1 MSARPA
7 RLTGTARAEEG
18 TDRAVSIGRIN
29 RTKGIALAAITS
41 TAVVAG
47 VIFIQGAAD
56 ADPKPTLEQAKKQV
70 ADLQHKAEVAGESAN
85 DLRGQIT
92 AASVRVKALQAG
104 IAKQQAQVDVVKR
117 QIGSLAVAGYQT
129 SGISTTAQLLLSTN
143 PDQFLSQASTAQAF
157 AGQQNSALRRFQ
169 IAQGK
174 LTDLQASEQT
184 ELSSLQAV
192 QAKQDTFKKQIQT
205 NLDAAQKVL
214 DKLSDAERQKIADEN
229 ARAAEKARAQR
240 PTRDSSRTDL
250 PNVPASGRA
259 GVAVQAALSQLGDP
273 YVWGADGPSSYDCS
287 GLMMYAWGKAGV
299 SLSHS
304 SKAQAGEGRRVSKSQ
319 LMPGDLIFYYSPI
332 SHVAMYIGNGRI
344 VHAPRPGKSVEIA
357 PMDEMPYNTAV
368 RPG

>member
-1 MSARPA
+1 
-7 RLTGTARAEEG
+7 
-18 TDRAVSIGRIN
+18 VSTGRIN

-56 ADPKPTLEQAKKQV
+56 ADPKPTLEQAKAQV
-70 ADLQHKAEVAGESAN
+70 AALQHKAEVAGESAN

-92 AASVRVKALQAG
+92 ASTARVNALKAA
-104 IAKQQAQVDVVKR
+104 IAKQQGQVDTVKR

-129 SGISTTAQLLLSTN
+129 SGMSTTAQLLLSPN

-157 AGQQNSALRRFQ
+157 AGQQDTALRRYQ
-169 IAQGK
+169 QAEGK

-184 ELSSLQAV
+184 ELSALQAV
-192 QAKQDTFKKQIQT
+192 QAQQNTLKKQLQT

-214 DKLSDAERQKIADEN
+214 DKLSESDRKRIAQEN
-229 ARAAEKARAQR
+229 ADAAEKARKQR
-240 PTRDSSRTDL
+240 PTRDGDRMDNM
-250 PNVPASGRA
+250 PVPASGRA
-259 GVAVQAALSQLGDP
+259 GAAVSAALSQLGDP

-304 SKAQAGEGRRVSKSQ
+304 SKAQAGEGRRVSRDQ
-319 LMPGDLIFYYSPI
+319 LMPGDLVFYYSPI
-332 SHVAMYIGNGRI
+332 SHVAMYIGNGKI

-357 PMDEMPYNTAV
+357 PMNEMPYNTAV

>member
-1 MSARPA
+1 M
-7 RLTGTARAEEG
+7 
-18 TDRAVSIGRIN
+18 SIGRIN

-41 TAVVAG
+41 TAVAAG

-70 ADLQHKAEVAGESAN
+70 AELQHQAEVAGESAN

-92 AASVRVKALQAG
+92 ASSTRVKALQAG
-104 IAKQQAQVDVVKR
+104 IAKQQGQVDAVKR

-157 AGQQNSALRRFQ
+157 AGQQNSALRRYQ
-169 IAQGK
+169 VAQGK
-174 LTDLQASEQT
+174 LTDLKASEQT
-184 ELSSLQAV
+184 ELNALQAV
-192 QAKQDTFKKQIQT
+192 QAKQDAFKKQIQT

-214 DKLSDAERQKIADEN
+214 DKLSDAERRKIAEEN
-229 ARAAEKARAQR
+229 AKEAEEARKQR
-240 PTRDSSRTDL
+240 PSRDGERMDEDL
-250 PNVPASGRA
+250 PDVPASGRA
-259 GVAVQAALSQLGDP
+259 KVAVNAAMAQLGDS
-273 YVWGADGPSSYDCS
+273 YVWGADGPSSFDCS
-287 GLMMYAWGKAGV
+287 GLTMYAWGEAGV

-304 SKAQAGEGRRVSKSQ
+304 SKAQIGEGRRVSKGD
-319 LMPGDLIFYYSPI
+319 LMPGDLVFFYSPI
-332 SHVAMYIGNGRI
+332 SHVGMYIGNGRM

-357 PMDEMPYNTAV
+357 PIDEMPYSGAV

>member
-1 MSARPA
+1 M
-7 RLTGTARAEEG
+7 
-18 TDRAVSIGRIN
+18 SIGRIN

-41 TAVVAG
+41 TAVAAG

-56 ADPKPTLEQAKKQV
+56 ADPKPTLAEAKKQI
-70 ADLQHKAEVAGESAN
+70 AALQHQAEEAGESAN

-92 AASVRVKALQAG
+92 ASSARVKALQAG
-104 IAKQQAQVDVVKR
+104 IAKQQAQVDAVKR

-129 SGISTTAQLLLSTN
+129 SGISTTAQLLLSSN

-157 AGQQNSALRRFQ
+157 AGQQNSALRRYQ
-169 IAQGK
+169 QAQGK

-184 ELSSLQAV
+184 ELAALQAV
-192 QAKQDTFKKQIQT
+192 QAQQNALTKQIQT

-214 DKLSDAERQKIADEN
+214 DKLSDTERKRIEQEN
-229 ARAAEKARAQR
+229 ANEAAEARKER
-240 PTRDSSRTDL
+240 PTRDSDRMDNS
-250 PNVPASGRA
+250 PVSASGRA
-259 GVAVQAALSQLGDP
+259 GDAVSAALSQLGDP
-273 YVWGADGPSSYDCS
+273 YVWGAAGPSSYDCS

-304 SKAQAGEGRRVSKSQ
+304 SKAQAGEGRRVSKDQ

-332 SHVAMYIGNGRI
+332 SHVAMYLGNGRI